1 MELDAKSHGR
11 LILACHGTTPL
22 LDHHSISE
30 ENEMVVSILLP
41 ALSDRQLH
49 DPSAAA
55 CEQLEG
61 LG

>member
-1 MELDAKSHGR
+1 MELDAKIHGR
-11 LILACHGTTPL
+11 LILACHGTTPF

-30 ENEMVVSILLP
+30 EKEVIVSILLP
-41 ALSDRQLH
+41 ALCGRQLH